1 MSLRRS
7 IATFT
12 LQLGLIIFIIGVIL
26 TILGIWGVFIYEEP
40 KADPITGELP
50 PEEQDDRIMNAIGDW
65 KYWCILIGPI
75 LLIAGGW
82 YFFDNIMKRRE
93 FKELMET
100 TSKSKFI
107 KNQDQ
112 AEFLA
117 WKLTPKHQNQL
128 MEKKKEFHIKK

>member
-1 MSLRRS
+1 MSVRRFLTNY
-7 IATFT
+7 A
-12 LQLGLIIFIIGVIL
+12 LQFGLVLFILGIIL
-26 TILGIWGVFIYEEP
+26 TILGILGVFY
-40 KADPITGELP
+40 GESDINFLK
-50 PEEQDDRIMNAIGDW
+50 QATDAVGDW
-65 KYWCILIGPI
+65 IYWCILIGPV

-82 YFFDNIMKRRE
+82 YFIDNIMKRRE
-93 FKELMET
+93 FRELMET

>member
-1 MSLRRS
+1 MSIRRS

-12 LQLGLIIFIIGVIL
+12 LQLGLIIFIIGIIL
-26 TILGIWGVFIYEEP
+26 TILGIYGVFIYETP
-40 KADPITGELP
+40 SVDPETGELP
-50 PEEQDDRIMNAIGDW
+50 PEELDDRIMDSIGDW
-65 KYWCILIGPI
+65 KYWCILIGPV

-82 YFFDNIMKRRE
+82 YFFDNIMKRKE
-93 FKELMET
+93 FKELMKT

-112 AEFLA
+112 AEYLA